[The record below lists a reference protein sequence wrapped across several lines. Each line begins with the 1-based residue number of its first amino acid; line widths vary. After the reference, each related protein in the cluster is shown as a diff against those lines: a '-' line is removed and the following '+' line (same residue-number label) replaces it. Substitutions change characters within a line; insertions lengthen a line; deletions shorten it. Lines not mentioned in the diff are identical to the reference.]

1 MKNLIDF
8 ITLNEEII
16 FPDSKENLI
25 KKIQNNEKKFR
36 IKWSNLSSFKF
47 YSRFSIGTLYM
58 QGFPKIMEGIRGFGK
73 IEKIDNNSTRLILS
87 TKIRFELY
95 FVLILFSIVIFAQII
110 NDTKIPFW
118 SIIIFPVILLWF
130 WLVLRIQE
138 KLLFKKFKKN
148 IKC

>member
-1 MKNLIDF
+1 LKNLIDF

-58 QGFPKIMEGIRGFGK
+58 QGFPKIMEGIRGF
-73 IEKIDNNSTRLILS
+73 
-87 TKIRFELY
+87 
-95 FVLILFSIVIFAQII
+95 
-110 NDTKIPFW
+110 
-118 SIIIFPVILLWF
+118 
-130 WLVLRIQE
+130 
-138 KLLFKKFKKN
+138 
-148 IKC
+148 